1 MVVKNPRIVAQWWTS
16 SEGHLLR
23 LYFGDYNDLN
33 IYSDYRGRD
42 LDLDLVWERFSE
54 SVTFSDTVDY
64 YWQIAKLES
73 WHWGVVA
80 NNQIVPWTAFTILA
94 MFSIYTGIKAV

>member
-1 MVVKNPRIVAQWWTS
+1 MLYALSIFYIHITIYKACKNQTVVKNLRIVAQQWTS

-42 LDLDLVWERFSE
+42 LDLDLV
-54 SVTFSDTVDY
+54 
-64 YWQIAKLES
+64 
-73 WHWGVVA
+73 
-80 NNQIVPWTAFTILA
+80 
-94 MFSIYTGIKAV
+94 